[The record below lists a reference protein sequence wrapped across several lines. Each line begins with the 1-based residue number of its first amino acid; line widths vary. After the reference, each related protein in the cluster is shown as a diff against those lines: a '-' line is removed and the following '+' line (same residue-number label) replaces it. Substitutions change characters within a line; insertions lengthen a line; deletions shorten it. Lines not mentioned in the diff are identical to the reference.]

1 MQKSIVFLT
10 KILYYVYMLNKNTL
24 IMLLLIVGNIALLL
38 LLIFQAVKYRK
49 TLKKVRQDA
58 VKRSGAVKGGQI
70 AEQLAP
76 FLPNFPCNPADAHFL
91 GQPVDYIAFP
101 GLCEKN
107 TVDEILLIEVK
118 TNTSQLSGR
127 EKEIREA
134 VKSGRIRYVE
144 YRIN

>member
-1 MQKSIVFLT
+1 
-10 KILYYVYMLNKNTL
+10 
-24 IMLLLIVGNIALLL
+24 MLLLIVVNIGLLL
-38 LLIFQAVKYRK
+38 LLLFQAVRYRK
-49 TLKKVRQDA
+49 ELKNVRQDA
-58 VKRSGAVKGGQI
+58 VKRSNAVKGGQL

-91 GQPVDYIAFP
+91 GQPIDYIAFT

>member
-1 MQKSIVFLT
+1 
-10 KILYYVYMLNKNTL
+10 
-24 IMLLLIVGNIALLL
+24 MLLLIVVNIGLLL
-38 LLIFQAVKYRK
+38 LLIFQAVRCRK
-49 TLKKVRQDA
+49 ELKKVRQDA
-58 VKRSGAVKGGQI
+58 VKRSNAVKGGQL

-76 FLPNFPCNPADAHFL
+76 FLPNFPCSPADAHFL
-91 GQPVDYIAFP
+91 GHPVDYIAFP

-118 TNTSQLSGR
+118 TNTSQLSSR

>member
-1 MQKSIVFLT
+1 M
-10 KILYYVYMLNKNTL
+10 
-24 IMLLLIVGNIALLL
+24 A
-38 LLIFQAVKYRK
+38 RK
-49 TLKKVRQDA
+49 LKKVRQDA
-58 VKRSGAVKGGQI
+58 LKRSNAVKGGQL

-91 GQPVDYIAFP
+91 GQPIDYIAFP
-101 GLCEKN
+101 SICEKN

-118 TNTSQLSGR
+118 TNTSQLSSR

-144 YRIN
+144 YRIDS

>member
-1 MQKSIVFLT
+1 
-10 KILYYVYMLNKNTL
+10 
-24 IMLLLIVGNIALLL
+24 MLLLIVGNIGLLL
-38 LLIFQAVKYRK
+38 LLLFQALRYRK
-49 TLKKVRQDA
+49 ALKKVRQDA
-58 VKRSGAVKGGQI
+58 VKRSNAVKGGQL

>member
-1 MQKSIVFLT
+1 
-10 KILYYVYMLNKNTL
+10 MLNNFSFST
-24 IMLLLIVGNIALLL
+24 LLLIFVIILLLL
-38 LLIFQAVKYRK
+38 LLIIQQITLSRK
-49 TLKKVRQDA
+49 LKKIRQDA
-58 VKRSGAVKGGQI
+58 IKRSNAVKGGQL

-76 FLPNFPCNPADAHFL
+76 FLPNFPCSPTDAHFL

-118 TNTSQLSGR
+118 TNTSQLSNR
-127 EKEIREA
+127 EKGIREA

>member
-1 MQKSIVFLT
+1 
-10 KILYYVYMLNKNTL
+10 
-24 IMLLLIVGNIALLL
+24 MLLLIVVNIGLLL
-38 LLIFQAVKYRK
+38 LLLFQALRYRK
-49 TLKKVRQDA
+49 VLKKVRQDA
-58 VKRSGAVKGGQI
+58 VKRSNAVKGGQL

>member
-1 MQKSIVFLT
+1 
-10 KILYYVYMLNKNTL
+10 MLNNFSVST
-24 IMLLLIVGNIALLL
+24 L
-38 LLIFQAVKYRK
+38 LLIFVIILLVLLLIIQQIALARK
-49 TLKKVRQDA
+49 LKKIRQDTLK
-58 VKRSGAVKGGQI
+58 RSNAVKGGQL

-91 GQPVDYIAFP
+91 GQPIDYIAFP

-118 TNTSQLSGR
+118 TNTSQLSSR

>member
-1 MQKSIVFLT
+1 ML
-10 KILYYVYMLNKNTL
+10 YMLNNISVNT
-24 IMLLLIVGNIALLL
+24 L
-38 LLIFQAVKYRK
+38 LLIFVIILLVLLLIIQQIAMSRK
-49 TLKKVRQDA
+49 LKKIRQDA
-58 VKRSGAVKGGQI
+58 VKRSNAVKGGQL

-76 FLPNFPCNPADAHFL
+76 FLPNFPCSPADAHFL

-107 TVDEILLIEVK
+107 CVDEILLIEVK

>member
-1 MQKSIVFLT
+1 
-10 KILYYVYMLNKNTL
+10 
-24 IMLLLIVGNIALLL
+24 MLLLIVGNIGLLL
-38 LLIFQAVKYRK
+38 LLLFQALRYRK
-49 TLKKVRQDA
+49 ALKKVRQDA
-58 VKRSGAVKGGQI
+58 VKRSNAVKGGQL

-91 GQPVDYIAFP
+91 GQPIDYIAFT

>member
-1 MQKSIVFLT
+1 
-10 KILYYVYMLNKNTL
+10 MLNKNTL
-24 IMLLLIVGNIALLL
+24 IMLLLIVGNIALIFL
-38 LLIFQAVKYRK
+38 LLIQALRYRHA
-49 TLKKVRQDA
+49 LKKVRQDA
-58 VKRSGAVKGGQI
+58 VKRSNAVKGGQL

-76 FLPNFPCNPADAHFL
+76 FLPNFPCSPADAHFL
-91 GQPVDYIAFP
+91 GQPIDYIAFP

>member
-1 MQKSIVFLT
+1 M
-10 KILYYVYMLNKNTL
+10 
-24 IMLLLIVGNIALLL
+24 A
-38 LLIFQAVKYRK
+38 RK
-49 TLKKVRQDA
+49 LKKVRQDA
-58 VKRSGAVKGGQI
+58 LKRSNAVKGGQI

-76 FLPNFPCNPADAHFL
+76 YLPNFPCNPADAHFL
-91 GQPVDYIAFP
+91 GQPIDYIAFS

-118 TNTSQLSGR
+118 TNTSQLSSR

-144 YRIN
+144 YRIDS

>member
-1 MQKSIVFLT
+1 
-10 KILYYVYMLNKNTL
+10 MLNNFSVST
-24 IMLLLIVGNIALLL
+24 L
-38 LLIFQAVKYRK
+38 LLIFVIIVLVLLLIIQQIAVSRK
-49 TLKKVRQDA
+49 LKKIRQDA
-58 VKRSGAVKGGQI
+58 VKRSNAVKGGQI

-91 GQPVDYIAFP
+91 GQPIDYIAFP

-118 TNTSQLSGR
+118 TNTSQLSSR

-134 VKSGRIRYVE
+134 VKSGRIRYIE
-144 YRIN
+144 YRVDS

>member
-1 MQKSIVFLT
+1 
-10 KILYYVYMLNKNTL
+10 MLNNFSFST
-24 IMLLLIVGNIALLL
+24 LLLIFVIILLLL
-38 LLIFQAVKYRK
+38 LLIIQQITLSRK
-49 TLKKVRQDA
+49 LKKIRQDA
-58 VKRSGAVKGGQI
+58 IKRSNAVKGGQL

-118 TNTSQLSGR
+118 TNTSQLSNR
-127 EKEIREA
+127 EKGIREA

>member
-1 MQKSIVFLT
+1 
-10 KILYYVYMLNKNTL
+10 MLNNFSVST
-24 IMLLLIVGNIALLL
+24 L
-38 LLIFQAVKYRK
+38 LLIFVIILLVLLLIIQQIAMARK
-49 TLKKVRQDA
+49 VKKVRQDA
-58 VKRSGAVKGGQI
+58 LKRSNAVKGGQI

-76 FLPNFPCNPADAHFL
+76 YLPNFPCNPADAHFL
-91 GQPVDYIAFP
+91 GQPIDYIAFP

-118 TNTSQLSGR
+118 TNTSQLSSR

-144 YRIN
+144 YRIDS

>member
-1 MQKSIVFLT
+1 
-10 KILYYVYMLNKNTL
+10 
-24 IMLLLIVGNIALLL
+24 MLLLIVVNIGLLF
-38 LLIFQAVKYRK
+38 LLIFQALRYSKA
-49 TLKKVRQDA
+49 LKKVRQDA
-58 VKRSGAVKGGQI
+58 VKRSNAVKGGQL

-91 GQPVDYIAFP
+91 GQPIDYIAFP

-107 TVDEILLIEVK
+107 SVDEILLIEVK

>member
-1 MQKSIVFLT
+1 
-10 KILYYVYMLNKNTL
+10 
-24 IMLLLIVGNIALLL
+24 MLLLIVGNIVLLL
-38 LLIFQAVKYRK
+38 LLIFQAVRYRK
-49 TLKKVRQDA
+49 ALKKVRQDA

-91 GQPVDYIAFP
+91 GQPIDYIAFP

-118 TNTSQLSGR
+118 TNTSQLSAR

>member
-1 MQKSIVFLT
+1 
-10 KILYYVYMLNKNTL
+10 MLNKNTL
-24 IMLLLIVGNIALLL
+24 IMLLLIVVNIGLLL
-38 LLIFQAVKYRK
+38 LLLFQAVRYRK
-49 TLKKVRQDA
+49 ELKNVRQDA
-58 VKRSGAVKGGQI
+58 VKRSNAVKGGQL

-91 GQPVDYIAFP
+91 GQPIDYIAFT

>member
-1 MQKSIVFLT
+1 
-10 KILYYVYMLNKNTL
+10 MLN
-24 IMLLLIVGNIALLL
+24 NISISTLLL
-38 LLIFQAVKYRK
+38 LFVIFLLVLLIIFQEFRIKIK
-49 TLKKVRQDA
+49 LKKIRQDA
-58 VKRSGAVKGGQI
+58 VKRSNAVKGGQL

-91 GQPVDYIAFP
+91 GQPSDYIAFP
-101 GLCEKN
+101 GLCENN

-118 TNTSQLSGR
+118 TNTSQLSSR

-144 YRIN
+144 YRID

>member
-1 MQKSIVFLT
+1 
-10 KILYYVYMLNKNTL
+10 
-24 IMLLLIVGNIALLL
+24 MLLLIVGNIALLL
-38 LLIFQAVKYRK
+38 LLIFQAVRYRK
-49 TLKKVRQDA
+49 VLKKVRQDA
-58 VKRSGAVKGGQI
+58 VKRSRAVKGGQI

-76 FLPNFPCNPADAHFL
+76 FLPNFPCSPADAHFL
-91 GQPVDYIAFP
+91 GQPIDYIAFP

-118 TNTSQLSGR
+118 TNTSQLSAR

>member
-1 MQKSIVFLT
+1 
-10 KILYYVYMLNKNTL
+10 MLN
-24 IMLLLIVGNIALLL
+24 NISITTLLL
-38 LLIFQAVKYRK
+38 LFVIFLLVLLIIFQQIAMSRK
-49 TLKKVRQDA
+49 LKKVRQDA
-58 VKRSGAVKGGQI
+58 VKRSSAVKGGQI

-76 FLPNFPCNPADAHFL
+76 YLPNFPCNPADAHFL
-91 GQPVDYIAFP
+91 GQPIDYIAFP
-101 GLCEKN
+101 GLCENN

-118 TNTSQLSGR
+118 TNTSQLSSR

>member
-1 MQKSIVFLT
+1 M
-10 KILYYVYMLNKNTL
+10 
-24 IMLLLIVGNIALLL
+24 
-38 LLIFQAVKYRK
+38 
-49 TLKKVRQDA
+49 RQDA

-118 TNTSQLSGR
+118 TNTSQLSSR